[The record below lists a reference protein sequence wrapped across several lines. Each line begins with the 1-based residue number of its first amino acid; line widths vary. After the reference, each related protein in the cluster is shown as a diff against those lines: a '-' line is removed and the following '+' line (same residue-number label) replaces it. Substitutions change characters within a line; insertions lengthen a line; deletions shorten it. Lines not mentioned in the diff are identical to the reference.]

1 MLAGN
6 VWCLATN
13 PASIFV
19 LTIIEDVSGDAQSSV
34 PILLQRLHAPQALNK
49 ELWSGVPFLLK
60 PFVIIRGTLTAHRYV
75 DGILRI
81 VLLPFLLQY
90 PGLIFQQNN
99 AKSHTTR
106 VAMNCLTTYQILS
119 WPAKSP
125 DPSPIEHVW
134 NKMGRR
140 MLMIWTDNW
149 SKFGRNSAGD
159 HQGEL

>member
-19 LTIIEDVSGDAQSSV
+19 LTIIEDVSGR
-34 PILLQRLHAPQALNK
+34 PEQRANPASTIARPTGPQQ
-49 ELWSGVPFLLK
+49 GVM
-60 PFVIIRGTLTAHRYV
+60 
-75 DGILRI
+75 
-81 VLLPFLLQY
+81 Y